1 MDYFDFFCDHAVH
14 EVVKTAKGTIVMID
28 VCDTFDCGWEGA
40 YAIFDEEAFRD
51 WWDDYGDEDGIAGTP
66 YTFENIKDWG
76 EEANAFHGWTVVS
89 SHHRK
94 PEVAERNLHKF
105 VAKL

>member
-1 MDYFDFFCDHAVH
+1 MKRQGKVLQTRKDFKMDYFDFFCDHAVH

-66 YTFENIKDWG
+66 YTFENIK
-76 EEANAFHGWTVVS
+76 FLS
-89 SHHRK
+89 SSVK
-94 PEVAERNLHKF
+94 SSACNSTNDL
-105 VAKL
+105 